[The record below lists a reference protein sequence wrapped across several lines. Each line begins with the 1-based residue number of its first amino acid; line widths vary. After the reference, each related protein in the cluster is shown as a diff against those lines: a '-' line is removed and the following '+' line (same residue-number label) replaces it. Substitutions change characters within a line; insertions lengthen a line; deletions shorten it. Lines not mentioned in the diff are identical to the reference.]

1 MTGHAE
7 TQELLAPYALGAV
20 STAEAD
26 QVREHLPGC
35 EICRMDLARLSEV
48 VSALPLAVDEAQ
60 PRARLKQQIL
70 GIARGDAAAAA
81 RFGEADLPINP
92 GPAIHLPG
100 ERSARFW
107 RSVPRW
113 GPVAAAAAIAAL
125 LLTWNL
131 QLQTQ
136 VNNSR
141 DLAARSVATAPMKSR
156 SGGDVGQITYLAQQH
171 VALVSLRGMVAP
183 AGGRTY
189 EVWIVD
195 AHGRATPA
203 GIFLPDGDG
212 SKLLVLTQDIGRKSI
227 AVSEEPAGGSAQPTS
242 LPIISG
248 AI

>member
-20 STAEAD
+20 STVEAD
-26 QVREHLPGC
+26 HVREHLPGC

-60 PRARLKQQIL
+60 PPARLKQRIL

-81 RFGEADLPINP
+81 RFGEADLPENP
-92 GPAIHLPG
+92 GQAVDLPSG
-100 ERSARFW
+100 RPVRSWAGIR
-107 RSVPRW
+107 RW
-113 GPVAAAAAIAAL
+113 SPIAAAAAIAAV

-156 SGGDVGQITYLAQQH
+156 SGGEVGQITYLAQQH
-171 VALVSLRGMVAP
+171 VALVSLRGMAAP

-203 GIFLPDGDG
+203 GVFLPDGDG
-212 SKLLVLTQDIGRKSI
+212 SKLLVLTQDIGHKSI

-242 LPIISG
+242 PPFIRGGI
-248 AI
+248 